1 MKIGKRSSKKE
12 KRAMSVSLYANLLFV
27 VVELVM
33 AMVTGSQAVLLDG
46 VYDGV
51 EFLMLLPSV
60 FLIPLLYQPS
70 NEKYPF
76 GHMQMETVFIVVKG
90 IIMLSVTVGL
100 IFNSIRTLITGGHS
114 IDFGMVAWFELF
126 AAVLGIA
133 VTLYLV
139 RKNKNMNSPLI
150 AVEMQGWKIDSMLS
164 LGMTVAFF
172 LPMLV
177 RFDWM
182 DKISPYLDSILTIVL
197 SMIMLPEP
205 IRTVFSGIRDLL
217 LISPEE
223 ETVEEIKEIVEPII
237 KESKCT
243 EIYYDILR
251 TGRKLWISA
260 YITLNKDELSVRS
273 FKNYQTRCI
282 AALSEKYS
290 DFYFELLPEI
300 EPDVDDLK
308 EIESKVLEA
317 QFAESDVNEG

>member
-114 IDFGMVAWFELF
+114 IDFGMVA
-126 AAVLGIA
+126 
-133 VTLYLV
+133 
-139 RKNKNMNSPLI
+139 
-150 AVEMQGWKIDSMLS
+150 
-164 LGMTVAFF
+164 
-172 LPMLV
+172 
-177 RFDWM
+177 FDLN
-182 DKISPYLDSILTIVL
+182 YC
-197 SMIMLPEP
+197 
-205 IRTVFSGIRDLL
+205 SGIRNCGDVVF
-217 LISPEE
+217 SP
-223 ETVEEIKEIVEPII
+223 K
-237 KESKCT
+237 K
-243 EIYYDILR
+243 
-251 TGRKLWISA
+251 
-260 YITLNKDELSVRS
+260 
-273 FKNYQTRCI
+273 
-282 AALSEKYS
+282 
-290 DFYFELLPEI
+290 
-300 EPDVDDLK
+300 
-308 EIESKVLEA
+308 
-317 QFAESDVNEG
+317 

>member
-100 IFNSIRTLITGGHS
+100 IFNSIRILITGGHS

-223 ETVEEIKEIVEPII
+223 ETVEEIKDN
-237 KESKCT
+237 C
-243 EIYYDILR
+243 R
-251 TGRKLWISA
+251 TDHQRK
-260 YITLNKDELSVRS
+260 
-273 FKNYQTRCI
+273 
-282 AALSEKYS
+282 
-290 DFYFELLPEI
+290 
-300 EPDVDDLK
+300 
-308 EIESKVLEA
+308 
-317 QFAESDVNEG
+317 

>member
-150 AVEMQGWKIDSMLS
+150 TVEMQGWKIDSMLS

-172 LPMLV
+172 LPMLLK
-177 RFDWM
+177 FEWM
-182 DKISPYLDSILTIVL
+182 AQISP
-197 SMIMLPEP
+197 
-205 IRTVFSGIRDLL
+205 
-217 LISPEE
+217 
-223 ETVEEIKEIVEPII
+223 
-237 KESKCT
+237 
-243 EIYYDILR
+243 
-251 TGRKLWISA
+251 
-260 YITLNKDELSVRS
+260 
-273 FKNYQTRCI
+273 
-282 AALSEKYS
+282 
-290 DFYFELLPEI
+290 
-300 EPDVDDLK
+300 
-308 EIESKVLEA
+308 
-317 QFAESDVNEG
+317 